1 MRKRKEYSELKFIDD
16 FMFCK
21 IMVTKPE
28 LCKELL
34 ELILGFKIRKI
45 KFPESQKNFKPKYN
59 RKGIRVDV
67 YVEDDENSVY
77 DLEMQT
83 SNNIEIPKRMR
94 YYQGSID
101 THILKESEKYSALKK
116 SYIIFICLEDM
127 FGKNFPV
134 YTFENICKQDT
145 SVLLNDEAYKVVINA
160 AGNRIGLSK
169 EMADFL
175 DFLQEKQNDGKLA
188 GELDKAVNEAIQKE
202 SWKEEYGMYTME
214 MKIQDERMEAA
225 VFTAFD
231 IFLEYG
237 VPEPDMIKKVM
248 DKFQMNERDAKY
260 FYKGYLRKS
269 KSE

>member
-1 MRKRKEYSELKFIDD
+1 
-16 FMFCK
+16 
-21 IMVTKPE
+21 
-28 LCKELL
+28 
-34 ELILGFKIRKI
+34 
-45 KFPESQKNFKPKYN
+45 
-59 RKGIRVDV
+59 
-67 YVEDDENSVY
+67 
-77 DLEMQT
+77 
-83 SNNIEIPKRMR
+83 
-94 YYQGSID
+94 
-101 THILKESEKYSALKK
+101 
-116 SYIIFICLEDM
+116 M

-175 DFLQEKQNDGKLA
+175 DFLQGKQNDGKLA

-231 IFLEYG
+231 IFLE
-237 VPEPDMIKKVM
+237 
-248 DKFQMNERDAKY
+248 
-260 FYKGYLRKS
+260 
-269 KSE
+269 

>member
-116 SYIIFICLEDM
+116 SYIIFICL
-127 FGKNFPV
+127 N
-134 YTFENICKQDT
+134 N
-145 SVLLNDEAYKVVINA
+145 S
-160 AGNRIGLSK
+160 
-169 EMADFL
+169 
-175 DFLQEKQNDGKLA
+175 
-188 GELDKAVNEAIQKE
+188 
-202 SWKEEYGMYTME
+202 
-214 MKIQDERMEAA
+214 
-225 VFTAFD
+225 
-231 IFLEYG
+231 IFSY
-237 VPEPDMIKKVM
+237 
-248 DKFQMNERDAKY
+248 
-260 FYKGYLRKS
+260 S
-269 KSE
+269 